1 MGSGQ
6 RSKVKDY
13 VGGIEGLQVIVYN
26 LKWKPVEEYLSNQVV
41 YFKVTSLLL
50 LPMIQ
55 LLLFFFCFL
64 FVSYVNER
72 WQAMWELS

>member
-13 VGGIEGLQVIVYN
+13 VAGIEGLQVIAYY

-55 LLLFFFCFL
+55 IFFFLFFL
-64 FVSYVNER
+64 T
-72 WQAMWELS
+72 